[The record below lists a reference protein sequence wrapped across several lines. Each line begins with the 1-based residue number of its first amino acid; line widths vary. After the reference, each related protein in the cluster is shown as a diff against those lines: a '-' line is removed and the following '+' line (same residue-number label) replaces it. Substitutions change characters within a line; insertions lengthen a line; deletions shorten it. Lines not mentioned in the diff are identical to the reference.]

1 VRMMKLRSLI
11 DDKKKQRVREAI
23 AKGDTSIF
31 GKKKAEP
38 EQAQP
43 KRQKKPD
50 PGMEAE
56 VDGQLLTAIIRHDPD
71 AVREAIEKGAFVDLL
86 TGIPGLRENGTVLAL
101 AVNEWQI
108 ERNRSIIDKPENW
121 KAKEHRLDVCKKII
135 ELLVTSGAD
144 PNVTLH
150 DPILSYFKHRE
161 SQIYELLKKHGA
173 KE

>member
-1 VRMMKLRSLI
+1 MRVRSLF
-11 DDKKKQRVREAI
+11 DDKKKARVREAI

-43 KRQKKPD
+43 KRPKIQLD
-50 PGMEAE
+50 PGMQAE
-56 VDGQLLTAIIRHDPD
+56 VDGQLLTAITSHDPD
-71 AVREAIEKGAFVDLL
+71 AAREAIEKGAFVDLL
-86 TGIPGLRENGTVLAL
+86 TGIPGIRENGTVLAL
-101 AVNEWQI
+101 AVNEWQS
-108 ERNRSIIDKPENW
+108 ERNRSIIDKPEQW
-121 KAKEHRLDVCKKII
+121 KEKERRLDVCKKII